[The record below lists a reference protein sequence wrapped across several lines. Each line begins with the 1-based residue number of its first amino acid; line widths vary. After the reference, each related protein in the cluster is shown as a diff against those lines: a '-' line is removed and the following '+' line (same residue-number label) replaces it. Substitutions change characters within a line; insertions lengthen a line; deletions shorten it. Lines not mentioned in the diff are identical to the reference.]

1 MITEEY
7 IRHFNLYNN
16 FVVIIKII
24 EVVYHNQNK
33 FVVIIKANEYNIIN
47 CDANI

>member
-1 MITEEY
+1 MIIEEY
-7 IRHFNLYNN
+7 IRYFNLYNN

-33 FVVIIKANEYNIIN
+33 FVTSTKANEYNIIN